1 MTTTQVFEFNIFQI
15 IPNTF
20 IGVQVG
26 SIARQ
31 LFQMKL
37 FGRALAQKIFD
48 RLAAMGRQ
56 TIPDEQQVTLK
67 VTPQMLEKAD
77 NIWSSKSLLL
87 GPGEQFSV
95 VAQK

>member
-48 RLAAMGRQ
+48 RLAAMGGQ